1 MVFRRTGE
9 RAEGVGVLCDGDGS
23 GSGDER
29 LQDRVVP
36 DEGGWHTGFGGDR
49 GGAAAGA
56 VECAGA
62 RAVLK
67 GAATLEGPWEEV
79 DVSVGG
85 GLGEAA
91 LPMRFFKV
99 EVVLP

>member
-1 MVFRRTGE
+1 MKADGTPDLAGIVFESPQGRWN
-9 RAEGVGVLCDGDGS
+9 VS
-23 GSGDER
+23 
-29 LQDRVVP
+29 
-36 DEGGWHTGFGGDR
+36 
-49 GGAAAGA
+49 
-56 VECAGA
+56 GA

-91 LPMRFFKV
+91 LPLRFFKV